1 MSFGFWPRAY
11 SSVAGRAAG
20 RRAAARACG
29 DGSLAAVDRVAGP
42 QPGSARP
49 YRMLPGSA
57 RLYWPMTS
65 VPLGGAKV
73 KVPAAKDGLRFQP
86 VKVITVR

>member
-1 MSFGFWPRAY
+1 MSFGFWPRAH
-11 SSVAGRAAG
+11 STVAGRVAG
-20 RRAAARACG
+20 RRATHAPATM
-29 DGSLAAVDRVAGP
+29 GSPAAVDRVVAP
-42 QPGSARP
+42 QPGRARL
-49 YRMLPGSA
+49 YGMLPGSA

>member
-1 MSFGFWPRAY
+1 MHRPARS
-11 SSVAGRAAG
+11 AGI
-20 RRAAARACG
+20 C
-29 DGSLAAVDRVAGP
+29 P
-42 QPGSARP
+42 QPFARGHEAGQSP
-49 YRMLPGSA
+49 ALRRCLSHVPTKPGRA

-65 VPLGGAKV
+65 VPLGGTKV

>member
-11 SSVAGRAAG
+11 STVAGHVAG
-20 RRAAARACG
+20 RRATHAPATM
-29 DGSLAAVDRVAGP
+29 GSPAAVDRVVAP
-42 QPGSARP
+42 QPGR
-49 YRMLPGSA
+49 A

-65 VPLGGAKV
+65 VPLGGTKV